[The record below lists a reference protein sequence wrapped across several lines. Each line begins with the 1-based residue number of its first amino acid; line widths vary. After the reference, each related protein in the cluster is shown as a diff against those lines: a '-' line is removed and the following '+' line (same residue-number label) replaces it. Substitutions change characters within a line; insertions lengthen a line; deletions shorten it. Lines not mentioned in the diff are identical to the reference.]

1 MFGFCY
7 LFIVGSSDRYK
18 QSSCSKRSHSILEHN
33 DVKYRVFSF
42 LRGSEISTKSMLPAT
57 CSMQEKGTHALFI
70 VSLTIR
76 LSPFF
81 VPRILNNLPASN
93 ISIRF
98 GFQGPCV
105 SNNMACASS
114 AYSII
119 EGLKF
124 PRFHFLTVQFDPPK
138 RIRSCLSWRH

>member
-7 LFIVGSSDRYK
+7 LSIVGSSDRYK
-18 QSSCSKRSHSILEHN
+18 QFSCSKRSHSILEHN

-42 LRGSEISTKSMLPAT
+42 LQGSEISTKSMLPAT
-57 CSMQEKGTHALFI
+57 CSMQEKVHMLCLLFH
-70 VSLTIR
+70 LTIR

-124 PRFHFLTVQFDPPK
+124 PHFHFLTVQFDPPK